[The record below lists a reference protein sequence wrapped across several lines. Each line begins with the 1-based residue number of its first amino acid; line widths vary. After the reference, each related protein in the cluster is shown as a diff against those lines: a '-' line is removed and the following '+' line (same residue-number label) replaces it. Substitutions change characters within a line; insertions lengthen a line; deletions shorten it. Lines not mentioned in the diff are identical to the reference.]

1 MKTTSI
7 ILCMTLTAG
16 LMIGALSLD
25 YQQHASAQMGMGNMM
40 MNPNMMGMMNPGMMG
55 NMMMNPGMMGN
66 MMMNPGM
73 MGNMMMNPNM
83 MGMMGGMMNPNM
95 TKSMMGMLAGHNIT
109 GSIKLLPAM
118 MNAVE
123 SQIKVRLG
131 DAVTNAE
138 KELGNN
144 SRVIAAHVGN
154 ENGYLVYIICGID
167 KDSNLH
173 RIIVDP
179 GDGKIL
185 LSQEFSIMNMM
196 NMMGGMMNPNM
207 MMGGMMN
214 PNMMNMMGGMMN
226 PNMTSHMWR

>member
-1 MKTTSI
+1 
-7 ILCMTLTAG
+7 
-16 LMIGALSLD
+16 
-25 YQQHASAQMGMGNMM
+25 
-40 MNPNMMGMMNPGMMG
+40 MNPNMM
-55 NMMMNPGMMGN
+55 NMTVI
-66 MMMNPGM
+66 
-73 MGNMMMNPNM
+73 
-83 MGMMGGMMNPNM
+83 MGGMMNPNM

-167 KDSNLH
+167 KDSNL
-173 RIIVDP
+173 RRVIVDP

-185 LSQEFSIMNMM
+185 LSQKFSIMNMM

-207 MMGGMMN
+207 MNMMGGMMNPNMMNMMGGMMN

>member
-1 MKTTSI
+1 MKTMPI
-7 ILCMTLTAG
+7 V
-16 LMIGALSLD
+16 LSLIL
-25 YQQHASAQMGMGNMM
+25 AGILSIAPSLNAGMVSAQMMNPNM
-40 MNPNMMGMMNPGMMG
+40 MNPNMMGG
-55 NMMMNPGMMGN
+55 
-66 MMMNPGM
+66 
-73 MGNMMMNPNM
+73 MMNPNM
-83 MGMMGGMMNPNM
+83 MNMTVMMGMMNPNM

-144 SRVIAAHVGN
+144 SRVVAAHVGD

-185 LSQEFSIMNMM
+185 LSQKFSIYDEYD
-196 NMMGGMMNPNM
+196 G
-207 MMGGMMN
+207 
-214 PNMMNMMGGMMN
+214 
-226 PNMTSHMWR
+226 WYDEF